1 MRQRKPIALICALTL
16 IAGTTV
22 AQQSSPTNMP
32 ALSANESPLP
42 SAINDS
48 GPAKAVLKE
57 GTEVDLKFA
66 QSLSSKRAA
75 VGDQVQLVLDQ
86 DVKAGDVVVVRRGA
100 PASGTVTNA
109 KKAGM
114 MGRGGELSLRV
125 DYLKAGDSRVP
136 LRGMQ
141 GKQGADKDGVMV
153 GMVVAFGV
161 IGFMKHGKQAEVKE
175 GTPLKAYVDK
185 DVELVIGN

>member
-1 MRQRKPIALICALTL
+1 MKQLRKLTSLVCLLTL

-22 AQQSSPTNMP
+22 AQQPTPAP
-32 ALSANESPLP
+32 ALAASEAPLP
-42 SAINDS
+42 SAIHDT

-66 QSLSSKRAA
+66 QSLSSKKAA
-75 VGDQVQLVLDQ
+75 VGDQVQLVLDH
-86 DVKAGDVVVVRRGA
+86 DVSAGALVLVKKGA
-100 PASGTVTNA
+100 AAVGTVTNA

-114 MGRGGELSLRV
+114 AGRGGELAVRV
-125 DYLKAGDSRVP
+125 DYLRAGDFRVP

-141 GKQGADKDGVMV
+141 GRQGADKDGAVV
-153 GMVVAFGV
+153 GMVIAFGV
-161 IGFMKHGKQAEVKE
+161 LGFMKHGKQAEVKE

-185 DVELVIGN
+185 DTELVIGN